1 MLLRAWLAFRG
12 GDGCFAAMPN
22 MTDAER
28 HSRSLTP
35 RRPSRWPRVALTLL
49 LAVAAGAIS
58 YTFYPGRP
66 AAPVADLLGPGV
78 FTAPDL
84 ASMAP
89 GLLGQG
95 QVSTFAPSALPAPI
109 VTATAGQA
117 PGKHKP
123 KPTVHPSPPRTPAGP
138 PSTVVPVGGA
148 SYAGSLILNATGS
161 QLTSWNQT
169 ASYCPQTPGF
179 VPDGAIGTDSSGNA
193 TLTTTGTSG
202 SCAALISPGAYAS
215 NVVEADMYYPA
226 LPGQPDSIAN
236 WTGLWMTDGATWPV
250 DGEID
255 ATESEPINGVDSVSW
270 HSGTADQPF
279 VASTDGFF
287 PTTLPRETGDITP
300 GWHTV
305 DIVYTKG
312 FFAVYYDGKQY
323 TSYTSDNVTGSPL
336 NIYFTI
342 VNTPDTG
349 YIQQRIGGS
358 PVNSDGSSPTYAV
371 KDVRVWSYK
380 LFSVS

>member
-1 MLLRAWLAFRG
+1 
-12 GDGCFAAMPN
+12 MPN

-28 HSRSLTP
+28 RSRSLPP
-35 RRPSRWPRVALTLL
+35 RSPSRWPRIVLTLL

-58 YTFYPGRP
+58 YSFYPGRS
-66 AAPVADLLGPGV
+66 AAPVADLFGPGV

-84 ASMAP
+84 SSMAP

-95 QVSTFAPSALPAPI
+95 QVSTFSPSALPAPI
-109 VTATAGQA
+109 VTATAAGQA

-123 KPTVHPSPPRTPAGP
+123 KPTPSARPSPPRAPA
-138 PSTVVPVGGA
+138 SLVPMGGA
-148 SYAGSLILNATGS
+148 SYAGSLILNATGA
-161 QLTSWNQT
+161 QLTAWNAT
-169 ASYCPQTPGF
+169 SSYCPQTPGF
-179 VPDGAIGTDSSGNA
+179 VPDGTVGTDASGNV
-193 TLTTTGTSG
+193 TLTTTSTPG
-202 SCAALISPGAYAS
+202 SCAALISTGAYAS
-215 NVVEADMYYPA
+215 NVVEADMYFPA
-226 LPGQPDSIAN
+226 LPGQPGSIAN

-255 ATESEPINGVDSVSW
+255 ATESEPVNGVDSVSW
-270 HSGTADQPF
+270 HSGTTDQPF

-287 PTTLPRETGDITP
+287 PDTLPKESDNITP

-336 NIYFTI
+336 NIYLTM
-342 VNTPDTG
+342 VNTPDTS
-349 YIQQRIGGS
+349 YIQQRIGGN
-358 PVNSDGSSPTYAV
+358 PVNSDGSSPTYSV

-380 LFSVS
+380 